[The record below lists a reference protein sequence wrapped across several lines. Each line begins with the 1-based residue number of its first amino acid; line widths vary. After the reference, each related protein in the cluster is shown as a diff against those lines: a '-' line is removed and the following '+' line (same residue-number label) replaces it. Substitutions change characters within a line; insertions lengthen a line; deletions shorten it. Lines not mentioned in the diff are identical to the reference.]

1 MEMQKEGED
10 RNMSKAM
17 STSIDTMT
25 KVPIKFVEKEERK
38 QKGGYKYKTAHTTR
52 IARNIGRKTGREES
66 INTRHRLIET
76 DKQTRNVREGHQ
88 DYYW

>member
-38 QKGGYKYKTAHTTR
+38 
-52 IARNIGRKTGREES
+52 
-66 INTRHRLIET
+66 
-76 DKQTRNVREGHQ
+76 
-88 DYYW
+88 